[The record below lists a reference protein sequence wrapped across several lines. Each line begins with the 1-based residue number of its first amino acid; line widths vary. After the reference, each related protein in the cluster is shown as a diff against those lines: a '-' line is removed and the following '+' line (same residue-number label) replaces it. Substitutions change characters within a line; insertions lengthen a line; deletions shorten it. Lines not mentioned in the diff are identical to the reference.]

1 MFNLEFVNHHHP
13 PFRKALLGAN
23 DSTFECGRHAFPFQF
38 ELGSS
43 KTPILVAPLTTTRSR
58 RTRRHGDTHKSTPAT
73 EMSRKLHAYSLAA
86 AMRLARDE
94 TVQADV
100 TCSDATKSD
109 TTTTSLTSS
118 EQLEDR
124 VISDERGFQSC
135 DERVTTRLLSRD
147 GIEHVTLDR
156 TASPGMLSAPRP
168 RYSGW

>member
-1 MFNLEFVNHHHP
+1 MNMNTHMAKGGGRNNCKVRLLFPIQTAIAMFNLEFVNHHHP
-13 PFRKALLGAN
+13 PFRKALL
-23 DSTFECGRHAFPFQF
+23 PFQF
-38 ELGSS
+38 EVGSS

-58 RTRRHGDTHKSTPAT
+58 RTRRHGDSHKSTPAT

-100 TCSDATKSD
+100 TCSDATNSD

-135 DERVTTRLLSRD
+135 DERVTTRLL
-147 GIEHVTLDR
+147 
-156 TASPGMLSAPRP
+156 
-168 RYSGW
+168 